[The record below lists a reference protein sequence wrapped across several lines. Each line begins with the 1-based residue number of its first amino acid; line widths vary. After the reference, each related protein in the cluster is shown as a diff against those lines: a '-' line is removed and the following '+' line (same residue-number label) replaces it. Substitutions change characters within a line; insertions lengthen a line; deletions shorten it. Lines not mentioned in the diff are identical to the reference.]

1 MSKKYLEDTLLV
13 SISMSKEDTGVL
25 VVGRKRKNGSVDII
39 NAFQGDDAK
48 RIYDILL
55 KKSEK

>member
-1 MSKKYLEDTLLV
+1 MSKKYLEDALLV

-25 VVGRKRKNGSVDII
+25 IVGRKRKNNSVDII
-39 NAFQGDDAK
+39 NAFQGEDAE

-55 KKSEK
+55 KKPEK